1 MPWDPRDRMVN
12 ALGAGLVGT
21 PQLLA
26 ERLRQYEKIG
36 IDIMMTRFTPMK
48 EGIETFGTK
57 VIPLMR
63 T

>member
-1 MPWDPRDRMVN
+1 MVN

-26 ERLRQYEKIG
+26 ERLRHYEKIG

-48 EGIETFGTK
+48 EGIETFGTN